1 MFSHKK
7 QKSYELRLA
16 RVCLASPSLWLKFN
30 PTLNLSAA
38 LATVWMLKVK
48 LKKSKYF
55 VVSCADGCHIGNLNE
70 SFFIVFQTL
79 ETSFYIEQQHFPPPL
94 CVSPRRSLIIMFVS
108 FCAVYSVNQTT
119 GKSPAVVSTAVTVVL
134 LSVGGKSK
142 CCSWKLTLQ
151 TSQNRNQMESRA

>member
-30 PTLNLSAA
+30 PTLNLSGA
-38 LATVWMLKVK
+38 LATGLDVKGKTKKIQMRWWLSYWK
-48 LKKSKYF
+48 LKW
-55 VVSCADGCHIGNLNE
+55 VLL
-70 SFFIVFQTL
+70 Q
-79 ETSFYIEQQHFPPPL
+79 
-94 CVSPRRSLIIMFVS
+94 CVSNFGDKLLHRAATFSAAFVCKS
-108 FCAVYSVNQTT
+108 SSQPHYYVCVFLCCLFCESVETKTT

>member
-48 LKKSKYF
+48 LKKSKYL

-70 SFFIVFQTL
+70 SFFIVFLTL

-94 CVSPRRSLIIMFVS
+94 CVNPRQPHYHVCVFLCCL
-108 FCAVYSVNQTT
+108 FCESNNWK
-119 GKSPAVVSTAVTVVL
+119 KSCSRFHC
-134 LSVGGKSK
+134 GD
-142 CCSWKLTLQ
+142 CCSFKCRRKIKMLFLKVNVT
-151 TSQNRNQMESRA
+151 NIPE